1 MLINNFITQ
10 GKLEDY
16 QAKQRK
22 GETLNEEQLKAVA
35 KLDDVLSQIEL
46 LQDLIKQF
54 TTHSVEVCFFV
65 INYLQQNGMQ
75 FIYYRDLSKLN
86 KS

>member
-1 MLINNFITQ
+1 MINNFIPQ

-54 TTHSVEVCFFV
+54 TTYSVEVCYFV

-75 FIYYRDLSKLN
+75 FIYYRDLSQLN

>member
-1 MLINNFITQ
+1 M
-10 GKLEDY
+10 EDY
-16 QAKQRK
+16 RAKQNK

-54 TTHSVEVCFFV
+54 TTHSIEVSFKAYC
-65 INYLQQNGMQ
+65 
-75 FIYYRDLSKLN
+75 SKPFKLYGLMFKSAFTN
-86 KS
+86 K